1 MVDVRVE
8 ILLPPSMFQS
18 KIYTNSGRSGGRAGR
33 AAPQPQRRA
42 TPLGRDTD
50 VQETLVRLDAL
61 ARVMDSAI
69 KIPGTNVVMGFDA
82 LLGLL
87 PVVGD
92 AISGVISSYV
102 IWEARRLGVSRLVMA
117 RMVGNTAIDTIV
129 GSVPFVGDLFD
140 VAYKSNT
147 KNVALLKR
155 HLEKHGSS
163 RARTNDVSYSVE
175 G

>member
-1 MVDVRVE
+1 MTTSVFH
-8 ILLPPSMFQS
+8 SKFFTSAGQS
-18 KIYTNSGRSGGRAGR
+18 GKAPLNRTPQSHGASG
-33 AAPQPQRRA
+33 Q
-42 TPLGRDTD
+42 LGRDTD
-50 VQETLVRLDAL
+50 VRDTLVRLDTL

-69 KIPGTNVVMGFDA
+69 KIPGTNVVMGADA

-102 IWEARRLGVSRLVMA
+102 IWEARRLGVSRLVMV

-140 VAYKSNT
+140 VAYKANT
-147 KNVALLKR
+147 KNITLLRR
-155 HLEKHGSS
+155 HLEKHGAS
-163 RARTNDVSYSVE
+163 RAGTIEASYSVE